1 MPIRLA
7 FVLIASWILAGGTVL
22 DFEFFS
28 TGGYGPKQRSATTDG
43 PIVLLETPALD
54 NPDFRKQSESL
65 KKVDGER
72 LQARYVVA
80 CPLEPYRDG
89 YHTTTAQASLLRGSL
104 KGFRI
109 TLLAPFGKLI
119 SRTVGVLGPDEVT
132 RALEQKASK

>member
-7 FVLIASWILAGGTVL
+7 LVLFASWILAAGTVL
-22 DFEFFS
+22 DFEFFP
-28 TGGYGPKQRSATTDG
+28 TGDLPKETSATTDG

-54 NPDFRKQSESL
+54 NPDFLKQSESL

-104 KGFRI
+104 KAFRI

-132 RALEQKASK
+132 RALEPKPGK